1 MTRTF
6 PAVNI
11 VTEPT
16 TIKSASPSQVDDNS
30 VKDLGV
36 SIHEV
41 ALDLV
46 DEEENQV
53 NFTDTLF
60 RKRKRPTDP
69 DAIATKR
76 SVFDDPMLAPHYWP
90 KKDYENIH
98 RFDPS
103 ARWTYRE
110 ERALVQKIDWKIML
124 MAAIGFSA
132 LNLDRSNVNQANST
146 SFLTDLGMTTDDFNL
161 GNSVFRL
168 AFLCAELPSQLVS
181 KRVGPDRWIPTQICL
196 WSIVSLSQFWLT
208 GRTSFLVC
216 RVLLGALQGGFIPDL
231 VLYLSYFYTKRELPI
246 RLALFWMSM
255 YFCSIVASFLAYG
268 ILHLDGVAGE
278 AGWRWLFLMEG
289 GITLLVGVTTFFNMP
304 PSPTQTKAWFRPK
317 GWFSEREEI
326 IMVNRILRDDPT
338 KGDMHN
344 REGLSLR
351 RLWTAICD
359 YDLWPLYIL
368 GLMFGIP
375 NGPPATYLT
384 LLLRDIGF
392 NTFQTN
398 LLTIPYQA
406 LGIVKMFLVT
416 LLSEHVGER
425 TLVAMLEDL
434 WTLPFLVTL
443 YALPAGPNPWV
454 FFAIVTGLL
463 SYPYTHPIQV
473 GWCSRNAGAVSSR
486 TVNASLY
493 NMFVQASS
501 IISAQIYVASD
512 APRYE
517 RGNRILIIICC
528 VNLGILYPGTKAYY
542 IWRNRQR
549 DKIWNSMTVEERDHY
564 LRTTKDMG
572 NRRLDFRFAH

>member
-1 MTRTF
+1 
-6 PAVNI
+6 P
-11 VTEPT
+11 
-16 TIKSASPSQVDDNS
+16 KSASSS
-30 VKDLGV
+30 VEKYSGKDLGV
-36 SIHEV
+36 SFREV
-41 ALDLV
+41 ASDLV
-46 DEEENQV
+46 DEAEKQP
-53 NFTDTLF
+53 NFTELLF
-60 RKRKRPTDP
+60 RKRKHLIDP
-69 DAIATKR
+69 DVIATKR
-76 SVFDDPMLAPHYWP
+76 SVFDDTVLAPHYWP

-110 ERALVQKIDWKIML
+110 EWALVRKIDWKIMV
-124 MAAIGFSA
+124 MAAIGFSS
-132 LNLDRSNVNQANST
+132 LNLDRSNVNQANSST
-146 SFLTDLGMTTDDFNL
+146 FLTDLKLTTDDFNL
-161 GNSVFRL
+161 GNSIFRL

-196 WSIVSLSQFWLT
+196 WSLVSLSQFWLT

-216 RVLLGALQGGFIPDL
+216 RALLGYVLL
-231 VLYLSYFYTKRELPI
+231 YTELPI

-255 YFCSIVASFLAYG
+255 YLCSIVASFLAFG
-268 ILHLDGVAGE
+268 ILHLDGMAGK
-278 AGWRWLFLMEG
+278 AGWRWLFLIEG
-289 GITLLVGVTTFFNMP
+289 GITLLIGVAAFFNMP
-304 PSPTQTKAWFRPK
+304 ASPTQTKTWFRPK

-351 RLWTAICD
+351 RFWTAICD

-375 NGPPATYLT
+375 NSPPSTYLT

-398 LLTIPYQA
+398 LLSILYQA
-406 LGIVKMFLVT
+406 LGIVTMFLIT
-416 LLSEHVGER
+416 LLSEHLGER
-425 TLVAMLEDL
+425 TFVAMLEDL
-434 WTLPFLVTL
+434 WTLPFLVAL
-443 YALPAGPNPWV
+443 YALPSRPNPWI

-463 SYPYTHPIQV
+463 SFPYTHPIQV
-473 GWCSRNAGAVSSR
+473 GWCSRNAGGVSGR
-486 TVNASLY
+486 TVNASVY

-501 IISAQIYVASD
+501 IIASQIYVASD

-528 VNLGILYPGTKAYY
+528 INLGILYPGTKAYY
-542 IWRNRQR
+542 IWRNRRR
-549 DKIWNSMTVEERDHY
+549 DKIWSRMTVEERDHY
-564 LRTTKDMG
+564 LRTTKDVG